1 MIPGEVSSTLSA
13 SYSPLAPARN
23 RTAITQFRLNSYVV
37 KTGIY
42 NNTLIGLLLSIIDL
56 GEPLIHA
63 DDRRA
68 GRRPQYADVPRTP
81 ITHSDDAGPNS
92 VWSHCASHPLV
103 PVLRLRGPSGVLP
116 VRSLTYFRVERH
128 PRMSGPDLLR
138 LGW

>member
-1 MIPGEVSSTLSA
+1 MIPGEDSSTLSA
-13 SYSPLAPARN
+13 SYSPLALALARN

-56 GEPLIHA
+56 GEPNDSL
-63 DDRRA
+63 RR
-68 GRRPQYADVPRTP
+68 RRTGFRLVALRNT
-81 ITHSDDAGPNS
+81 
-92 VWSHCASHPLV
+92 PLV

-116 VRSLTYFRVERH
+116 VRSLTYFRVKRH

>member
-63 DDRRA
+63 DDRRHA
-68 GRRPQYADVPRTP
+68 GRRSQHADVPRTP
-81 ITHSDDAGPNS
+81 VTHFDDAAEFRLVALRITPPRPGPAS
-92 VWSHCASHPLV
+92 SAPLWSFACFGA
-103 PVLRLRGPSGVLP
+103 LP
-116 VRSLTYFRVERH
+116 ISAWNGI
-128 PRMSGPDLLR
+128 PA
-138 LGW
+138 